1 MYDGQLIWVW
11 WFCLFKYVESTKWA
25 LKILV
30 ELLEIEITNISLR
43 GSLLVSC
50 VCFVDTHIGGIG
62 GEFSE
67 IPDTE
72 AGADNSTTSD
82 YAADTLHIKLV

>member
-1 MYDGQLIWVW
+1 MYDVQLTNESGD
-11 WFCLFKYVESTKWA
+11 YVKSTKWS
-25 LKILV
+25 LKIQLELV
-30 ELLEIEITNISLR
+30 EIEIIYISLR
-43 GSLLVSC
+43 GYLLVSC

>member
-1 MYDGQLIWVW
+1 MVNWYECGGFVYLNMSRAQSDYW
-11 WFCLFKYVESTKWA
+11 K
-25 LKILV
+25 
-30 ELLEIEITNISLR
+30 LLEIKISYISLC

-50 VCFVDTHIGGIG
+50 LCFVDTHIGGIG

-82 YAADTLHIKLV
+82 YAANTLHIKLV